1 MNKKD
6 SLKEKIVE
14 LEFQG
19 QLIKG
24 LQGIRNSK
32 KKKLAKVEENIE
44 TEKDIQEAESL
55 LGEA

>member
-14 LEFQG
+14 LEFQE

-24 LQGIRNSK
+24 LQGISNSK

-44 TEKDIQEAESL
+44 TEKDIQEAEKL
-55 LGEA
+55 LKEA